1 MFVGVLFVKLY
12 LIRHPRPDVKK
23 GLCYGDMD
31 VPLADGWEKEA
42 QALKNALSIGFDGE
56 LNACFHSPLS
66 RAARLA
72 ERISD
77 GKSQVTE
84 ALKELDFG
92 DWEGLCWQDIPKQE
106 IELWADDIVHSAP
119 YNGESLQV
127 VADRVWQ
134 WWLLVKEAPMDNCVL
149 VAHSGVIK
157 VFVSMLCQWPLE
169 QCHRIDVGFSS
180 LTEFS
185 VHGDFVM
192 LKRLGAGDWVSSQ

>member
-1 MFVGVLFVKLY
+1 VSVGVLFVKLY
-12 LIRHPRPDVKK
+12 LIRHPRPEVKK

-31 VPLADGWEKEA
+31 VPLVDGWEEGA
-42 QALKNALSIGFDGE
+42 QALKNALSIEFDGE
-56 LNACFHSPLS
+56 SNVCFHSPLS

-72 ERISD
+72 EHIGD
-77 GKSQVTE
+77 GKSQVVD

-106 IELWADDIVHSAP
+106 IDLWAGDIVHSAP

-134 WWLLVKEAPMDNCVL
+134 WWLSVKDLPMENCVL

-157 VFVSMLCQWPLE
+157 VFVCMLCQWPLD

-185 VHGDFVM
+185 IQGDFVM
-192 LKRLGAGDWVSSQ
+192 LKRLGAGDWV

>member
-1 MFVGVLFVKLY
+1 MFAGVLFVKLY

-31 VPLADGWEKEA
+31 VPLAEGWEVGAE
-42 QALKNALSIGFDGE
+42 ALKKALSIKFDTPSSISY
-56 LNACFHSPLS
+56 HSPLS

-72 ERISD
+72 DFIAEGRSVSVD
-77 GKSQVTE
+77 

-92 DWEGLCWQDIPKQE
+92 DWEGLCWQDIPKSE
-106 IELWADDIVHSAP
+106 IDRWADDIVHATP

-134 WWLLVKEAPMDNCVL
+134 WWLSVRETSAEHV
-149 VAHSGVIK
+149 VVTAHSGVIK
-157 VFVSMLCQWPLE
+157 VFVSLLCQWPLA

-185 VHGDFVM
+185 VQGDFVV
-192 LKRLGAGDWVSSQ
+192 LKRLGAGDWVFA